1 MQASESAGEV
11 GYYMPVLKPADVSS
25 GEEKEW
31 LVAQRISPLN

>member
-1 MQASESAGEV
+1 
-11 GYYMPVLKPADVSS
+11 MPVLKPADVSS